1 MTEAIAVGFGIEDF
15 IFLLHG
21 AVMARRH
28 GLRKRK
34 NLPGWS
40 KGAVSSKHTLL
51 VIGDSRTRC
60 QFVKLRFVVDS
71 KTNPEDVNGQE
82 RVRLETLRLMERPI
96 PVETVVL
103 SNTSTGMA
111 PYGGSRPATLDRAK
125 SGLPSPSKS

>member
-1 MTEAIAVGFGIEDF
+1 MSEATAVGLGIEDF

-28 GLRKRK
+28 GLRRRK

-40 KGAVSSKHTLL
+40 KGAVSSKRPLL

-60 QFVKLRFVVDS
+60 QFVELRFVVDS

-82 RVRLETLRLMERPI
+82 RVRSELRLVTARLM
-96 PVETVVL
+96 
-103 SNTSTGMA
+103 
-111 PYGGSRPATLDRAK
+111 RAE
-125 SGLPSPSKS
+125 SQVFD